1 MPPELTQLLQNP
13 WFYLLSLVIGFLSYK
28 VLPILIQSFEN
39 RRLELF
45 KRELL
50 RREKAEVI
58 AELLVLLRRD
68 HLSAAENDTVDRIL
82 YQLCLALPPCLIHKI
97 SHTVCKSGKEEDV
110 GPYGL
115 LIAIKDFIEGRY
127 AADKK
132 RKLIPDNIPHTNRNA
147 DQDGAGQPATR
158 SESK

>member
-1 MPPELTQLLQNP
+1 MPRELTELFQNP
-13 WFYLLSLVIGFLSYK
+13 WFYLVSLIIGFLSYK
-28 VLPILIQSFEN
+28 ILPILLQSFEN

-50 RREKAEVI
+50 RREKAEII
-58 AELLVLLRRD
+58 AELLVLLRRQ
-68 HLSAAENDTVDRIL
+68 HLSECEKDTVDKIL
-82 YQLCLALPPCLIHKI
+82 YQLCLALPPCLIHKM

-115 LIAIKDFIEGRY
+115 LICIKDLIEGRY
-127 AADKK
+127 VADKK

-147 DQDGAGQPATR
+147 QPDGVANAASPR
-158 SESK
+158 R